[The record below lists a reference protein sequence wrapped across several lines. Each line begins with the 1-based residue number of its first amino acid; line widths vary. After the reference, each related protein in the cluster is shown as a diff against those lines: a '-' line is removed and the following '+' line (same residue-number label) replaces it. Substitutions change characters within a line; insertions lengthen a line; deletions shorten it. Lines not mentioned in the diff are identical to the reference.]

1 MNTNKTFQ
9 VTLTLSRVG
18 GEWVGVEDTTCVICD
33 FSGLEVTHCIAV
45 FVLSLGLFASQVC
58 AWLLKLTL
66 FYLPKTK
73 DCTCCKQGSAGDPG
87 SQQCSVI
94 KENSNRL

>member
-18 GEWVGVEDTTCVICD
+18 GEWVGVEDTTCIICD
-33 FSGLEVTHCIAV
+33 LSGLEVTHCIAV
-45 FVLSLGLFASQVC
+45 FVLSLGLFASQVW
-58 AWLLKLTL
+58 AWPLKLTL

-73 DCTCCKQGSAGDPG
+73 DCTCCKQGSQSCVGSAGDPG
-87 SQQCSVI
+87 S
-94 KENSNRL
+94 